1 MDHFRAN
8 GYGDLAGRLEYSA
21 NLGLTSGERGLEA
34 LKLMASGGGL
44 SDIES
49 LKKAAHVGQLAK
61 DIGMKSLGALPT
73 SDSIPISTIEG
84 NEKGL
89 NKKRPESS
97 PKICLIFITKDEV

>member
-1 MDHFRAN
+1 
-8 GYGDLAGRLEYSA
+8 
-21 NLGLTSGERGLEA
+21 
-34 LKLMASGGGL
+34 MASGGGL
-44 SDIES
+44 SDIEN

-89 NKKRPESS
+89 NKKRQS
-97 PKICLIFITKDEV
+97 PAQKFVFIFKFLSLSLKIKYSDVLQN

>member
-1 MDHFRAN
+1 MSRYYHFRAN

-84 NEKGL
+84 NEKA
-89 NKKRPESS
+89 
-97 PKICLIFITKDEV
+97 